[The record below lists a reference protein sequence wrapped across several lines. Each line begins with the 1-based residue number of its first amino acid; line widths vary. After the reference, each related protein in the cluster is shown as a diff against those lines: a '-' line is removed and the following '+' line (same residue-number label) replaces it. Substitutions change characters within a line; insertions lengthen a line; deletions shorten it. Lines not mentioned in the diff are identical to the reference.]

1 MGIQKNHEME
11 HEQVKTM
18 TNERKAEKAVEIR
31 EMNKY
36 FSDLQVLSDINLEV
50 AQGEFLS
57 VIGVSG
63 CGKSTLIRIIG
74 GLEHASSGTVK
85 VHGAEVTRPTRKIG
99 FVFQDHR
106 LLPWLTA
113 RDNIKLALSK
123 KDLNQNEIAAKYLKL
138 VGLEQ
143 FAEAYP
149 SQLSGGMAQRV
160 AIARALAN
168 RPDVLLLDE
177 PFGALDA
184 MTRINM
190 QQELR
195 KIWQA
200 ERITM
205 ILITHDIDEAVFLGQ
220 RVVVMSSR
228 PGKIKDI
235 IEVDDVCHYQR
246 TGQAFSRT
254 KDRIYQEFFKDE
266 EVPFTYS
273 I

>member
-36 FSDLQVLSDINLEV
+36 FNDLQVLSDINLEV

-149 SQLSGGMAQRV
+149 SQLSGGMAH
-160 AIARALAN
+160 
-168 RPDVLLLDE
+168 E

-220 RVVVMSSR
+220 RVAVMSSR